1 MKGKM
6 MLSSDYFIG
15 FMLVFLFWLLLLL
28 LEIIL
33 NMRNTI
39 IELSFFSDEKLNTLD
54 KKLNQRFGVKFQGPF
69 EILEF
74 LIVGYIVYSILTDLR
89 FQGFQLDA
97 VSFNQIVLFSVIVL
111 AVMVGD
117 VILIAKDLHIYKFIK
132 NSVALSRKNSN

>member
-1 MKGKM
+1 

-69 EILEF
+69 EFLEF
-74 LIVGYIVYSILTDLR
+74 LMVGYIVYSILTDLR
-89 FQGFQLDA
+89 FQGFQLDV
-97 VSFNQIVLFSVIVL
+97 VSFNQIVLFSIIVL
-111 AVMVGD
+111 AVIIGD
-117 VILIAKDLHIYKFIK
+117 IILIAKDLHIYKFIK
-132 NSVALSRKNSN
+132 HSMALSKKNN

>member
-1 MKGKM
+1 
-6 MLSSDYFIG
+6 
-15 FMLVFLFWLLLLL
+15 
-28 LEIIL
+28 
-33 NMRNTI
+33 MRNTI

-132 NSVALSRKNSN
+132 NSVVLSRKNSN

>member
-1 MKGKM
+1 

-39 IELSFFSDEKLNTLD
+39 IELSFFSDEKLNTLE

-117 VILIAKDLHIYKFIK
+117 VFLIAKDLHIYKFIK
-132 NSVALSRKNSN
+132 NSVALARKNSN

>member
-1 MKGKM
+1 

-132 NSVALSRKNSN
+132 NSVVLSRKNSN

>member
-1 MKGKM
+1 M
-6 MLSSDYFIG
+6 SSGDCFIG
-15 FMLVFLFWLLLLL
+15 FMLVFLFWLLLLIM
-28 LEIIL
+28 EIIL

-39 IELSFFSDEKLNTLD
+39 IELSFFSDEKLNTLE

>member
-1 MKGKM
+1 
-6 MLSSDYFIG
+6 
-15 FMLVFLFWLLLLL
+15 
-28 LEIIL
+28 
-33 NMRNTI
+33 MRNTI

-111 AVMVGD
+111 AVIVGD

-132 NSVALSRKNSN
+132 HSMTLSKKNN

>member
-1 MKGKM
+1 

-54 KKLNQRFGVKFQGPF
+54 KKLNQRFGIKFQGPF

-89 FQGFQLDA
+89 FQGFQIDQGSL
-97 VSFNQIVLFSVIVL
+97 QQLIYLSVIVIS
-111 AVMVGD
+111 MIIGD
-117 VILIAKDLHIYKFIK
+117 AILVVKDFHIYKFVK
-132 NSVALSRKNSN
+132 RTVDLSRKNSN

>member
-1 MKGKM
+1 MKGKI

-15 FMLVFLFWLLLLL
+15 FMSIFLFWLLLSL

-39 IELSFFSDEKLNTLD
+39 IELSFFSDEKLSTLD
-54 KKLNQRFGVKFQGPF
+54 RKLDQRFGARFQGLF
-69 EILEF
+69 EFIEF
-74 LIVGYIVYSILTDLR
+74 LIIGYIVYAVLTDLR

-97 VSFNQIVLFSVIVL
+97 SLFGQIIFLSVIVV

-117 VILIAKDLHIYKFIK
+117 ILLIAKDLHIYKFIK
-132 NSVALSRKNSN
+132 HSVALSRKNSN

>member
-1 MKGKM
+1 

-15 FMLVFLFWLLLLL
+15 FMSIFLFWLLLSL

-39 IELSFFSDEKLNTLD
+39 IELSFFSDEKLSTLD
-54 KKLNQRFGVKFQGPF
+54 RKLDQRFGARFQGLF
-69 EILEF
+69 EFIEF
-74 LIVGYIVYSILTDLR
+74 LIIGYIVYAVLTDLR

-97 VSFNQIVLFSVIVL
+97 SLFGQIIFLSVIVV

-117 VILIAKDLHIYKFIK
+117 ILLIAKDLHIYKFIK
-132 NSVALSRKNSN
+132 HSVALSRKNSN

>member
-1 MKGKM
+1 
-6 MLSSDYFIG
+6 
-15 FMLVFLFWLLLLL
+15 
-28 LEIIL
+28 
-33 NMRNTI
+33 MRNTI

-111 AVMVGD
+111 AVIVGD

-132 NSVALSRKNSN
+132 HSMTLSKKIIKSSYFYELFYFSVIL

>member
-1 MKGKM
+1 

-15 FMLVFLFWLLLLL
+15 FMSIFLFWLLLLL

-39 IELSFFSDEKLNTLD
+39 IELSFFSDEKLSTLD
-54 KKLNQRFGVKFQGPF
+54 RKLDQRFGARFQGLF
-69 EILEF
+69 EFIEF
-74 LIVGYIVYSILTDLR
+74 LIIGYIVYAVLTDLR

-97 VSFNQIVLFSVIVL
+97 SSFGQIIFLSVIVV

-117 VILIAKDLHIYKFIK
+117 ILLIAKDLHIYKFIK
-132 NSVALSRKNSN
+132 HSVTLSKKN

>member
-1 MKGKM
+1 

-15 FMLVFLFWLLLLL
+15 FMSIFLFCLLLLL

-39 IELSFFSDEKLNTLD
+39 IELSFFSDEKLSTLD
-54 KKLNQRFGVKFQGPF
+54 RKLDQRFGARFQGLF
-69 EILEF
+69 EFIEF
-74 LIVGYIVYSILTDLR
+74 LIIGYIVYAVLTDLR

-97 VSFNQIVLFSVIVL
+97 SLFGQIIFLSVIVV

-117 VILIAKDLHIYKFIK
+117 ILLIAKDLHIYKFIK
-132 NSVALSRKNSN
+132 HSVALSRKNSN

>member
-1 MKGKM
+1 

-39 IELSFFSDEKLNTLD
+39 IELSFFSDEKLNTLE

>member
-1 MKGKM
+1 

-39 IELSFFSDEKLNTLD
+39 IELSFFSDEKLNTLE

-111 AVMVGD
+111 AVMVCD

>member
-1 MKGKM
+1 

-39 IELSFFSDEKLNTLD
+39 IELSFFSDEKLNTLE

-132 NSVALSRKNSN
+132 NSVVLSRKNSN

>member
-1 MKGKM
+1 

-39 IELSFFSDEKLNTLD
+39 IELSFFSDEKLNDLD
-54 KKLNQRFGVKFQGPF
+54 NDLNKKFGVRFQGLF

-74 LIVGYIVYSILTDLR
+74 VVIGYIVYALLTDLR
-89 FQGFQLDA
+89 YQGIELDA
-97 VSFNQIVLFSVIVL
+97 TSFNQILFLSVIVI

-117 VILIAKDLHIYKFIK
+117 LILIAKDLHIYKFIK
-132 NSVALSRKNSN
+132 NYVAISRKN

>member
-1 MKGKM
+1 

-111 AVMVGD
+111 AVIVGD

-132 NSVALSRKNSN
+132 HSMTLSKKNN

>member
-1 MKGKM
+1 

-39 IELSFFSDEKLNTLD
+39 IELSFFSDEKLSTLD
-54 KKLNQRFGVKFQGPF
+54 KKLDQRFGAHFQGLF

-74 LIVGYIVYSILTDLR
+74 IIIGYIVYSILTDLR
-89 FQGFQLDA
+89 FQGVQLDQH
-97 VSFNQIVLFSVIVL
+97 SLGQIIFLSVIVV
-111 AVMVGD
+111 AVIVGD
-117 VILIAKDLHIYKFIK
+117 VILITKDLHIYIFI
-132 NSVALSRKNSN
+132 NLSNIPLLCRKRMPID

>member
-1 MKGKM
+1 

-97 VSFNQIVLFSVIVL
+97 VSFNQIVLFSVIIL
-111 AVMVGD
+111 AVIVGD

-132 NSVALSRKNSN
+132 HSMTLSKKNN

>member
-1 MKGKM
+1 

-15 FMLVFLFWLLLLL
+15 FMSIFLFWLLLLL

-39 IELSFFSDEKLNTLD
+39 IELSFFSDEKLSTLD
-54 KKLNQRFGVKFQGPF
+54 RKLDQRFGARFQGLF
-69 EILEF
+69 EFIEF
-74 LIVGYIVYSILTDLR
+74 LIIGYIVYAVLTDLR

-97 VSFNQIVLFSVIVL
+97 SLFGQIIFLSVIVV

-117 VILIAKDLHIYKFIK
+117 ILLIAKDLHIYKFIK
-132 NSVALSRKNSN
+132 HSVALSRKNSN

>member
-1 MKGKM
+1 

-54 KKLNQRFGVKFQGPF
+54 TALNKKFGVRFQGPF
-69 EILEF
+69 ELLEF
-74 LIVGYIVYSILTDLR
+74 IMIGYIVYALLTDLR
-89 FQGFQLDA
+89 FQGFQLNA
-97 VSFNQIVLFSVIVL
+97 ASFDQILFFSVIVM
-111 AVMVGD
+111 AVMVGNI
-117 VILIAKDLHIYKFIK
+117 ILIMKDLHIYKFIK
-132 NSVALSRKNSN
+132 NHAAVTRKN

>member
-1 MKGKM
+1 

-74 LIVGYIVYSILTDLR
+74 LMVGYIVYSILTDLR

>member
-1 MKGKM
+1 M

-54 KKLNQRFGVKFQGPF
+54 KKLNQRFGIKFQGPF

-89 FQGFQLDA
+89 FQGFQIDQGSL
-97 VSFNQIVLFSVIVL
+97 QQLIYLSVIVIS
-111 AVMVGD
+111 MIIGD
-117 VILIAKDLHIYKFIK
+117 AILVVKDFHIYKFVK
-132 NSVALSRKNSN
+132 RTVDLSRKNSN

>member
-1 MKGKM
+1 

-15 FMLVFLFWLLLLL
+15 FMSIFLFWLLLLL

-39 IELSFFSDEKLNTLD
+39 IELSFFSDEKLSTLD
-54 KKLNQRFGVKFQGPF
+54 RKLDQRFGARFQGLF
-69 EILEF
+69 EFIEF
-74 LIVGYIVYSILTDLR
+74 LIIGYIVYAVLTDLR

-97 VSFNQIVLFSVIVL
+97 SLFGQIIFLSVIVV

-117 VILIAKDLHIYKFIK
+117 ILLIAKDLHIYKFIK
-132 NSVALSRKNSN
+132 YSVALSRKNSN

>member
-54 KKLNQRFGVKFQGPF
+54 KKLNQRFGIKFQGPF

-89 FQGFQLDA
+89 FQGFQIDQGSL
-97 VSFNQIVLFSVIVL
+97 QQLIYLSVIVIS
-111 AVMVGD
+111 MIIGD
-117 VILIAKDLHIYKFIK
+117 AILVVKDFHIYKFVK
-132 NSVALSRKNSN
+132 RTVDLSRKNSN

>member
-1 MKGKM
+1 MKGKI

-15 FMLVFLFWLLLLL
+15 FMSIFLFWLLLLL

-39 IELSFFSDEKLNTLD
+39 IELSFFSDEKLSTLD
-54 KKLNQRFGVKFQGPF
+54 RKLDQRFGARFQGPF
-69 EILEF
+69 EFIEF
-74 LIVGYIVYSILTDLR
+74 LIIGYIVYAVLTDLR

-97 VSFNQIVLFSVIVL
+97 SSFGQIIFLSVIVV

-117 VILIAKDLHIYKFIK
+117 ILLIAKDLHIYKFIK
-132 NSVALSRKNSN
+132 HSVTLSKKN

>member
-1 MKGKM
+1 

-74 LIVGYIVYSILTDLR
+74 LIVGYIVYSILTDLK

>member
-1 MKGKM
+1 

-15 FMLVFLFWLLLLL
+15 FMSIFLFWLLLLL

-39 IELSFFSDEKLNTLD
+39 IELSFFSDEKLSTLD
-54 KKLNQRFGVKFQGPF
+54 RKLDQRFGARFQGLF
-69 EILEF
+69 EFIEF
-74 LIVGYIVYSILTDLR
+74 LIIGYIVYAVLTDLR

-97 VSFNQIVLFSVIVL
+97 SSFGQIIFLSVIVV

-117 VILIAKDLHIYKFIK
+117 ILLIAKDLHIYKFIK
-132 NSVALSRKNSN
+132 HSVALSRKNSN

>member
-1 MKGKM
+1 

-39 IELSFFSDEKLNTLD
+39 IELSFFSDEKLNTLE

-132 NSVALSRKNSN
+132 RSMALSKKNN

>member
-1 MKGKM
+1 M

-39 IELSFFSDEKLNTLD
+39 IELSFFSDEKLNTLE

>member
-1 MKGKM
+1 
-6 MLSSDYFIG
+6 
-15 FMLVFLFWLLLLL
+15 MLVFLFWLLLLL

-39 IELSFFSDEKLNTLD
+39 IELSFFSDEKLNTLE